1 MITENEPL
9 MNKYISIPKDLTGL
23 NCGSFL
29 GGIVEGILD
38 AAEFVSF
45 NFSVS
50 ITIALNNVASI

>member
-45 NFSVS
+45 TFS
-50 ITIALNNVASI
+50 INLTIALNKL